1 VAVLDHAQ
9 EQAVQA
15 PHAAPVAVPSAAPA
29 PQIAQMLSLQQSAG
43 NCAVSRM
50 ISARGT
56 LARDPADTAD
66 APAAADGQGGAPSP
80 VADLAAR
87 AGSAAGLRAMI
98 TAAPAL
104 ADQVIAYLAT
114 AEDPALN
121 ALMAAAFPP
130 VPAESAGAADAAG
143 GAPADGAAPADGGAP
158 AGGGDGG
165 GAVAKNPT
173 DPTVPLPAPITNS
186 KTLDKGEMKWTLKAA
201 SHTAARVDLDFKP
214 DSSKVEAKNVSF
226 GQTVLQQIGTKRVYP
241 GDTGSTIGSNAP
253 TFTPFEDPSTHKRM
267 DLFPVTENDPFY
279 GAEWDQGAK
288 RWKGESA
295 VRVPGSSTKGVG
307 STSAK
312 MDDTPDL
319 PMAREGKGDATSEF
333 ESVAMVLETREP
345 LGALKWG
352 FQVKDAA
359 NAPIELTG
367 GQPADCTDAPSA
379 DWGAAMDQFYAGF
392 FEDIL
397 DNFDIAKSDLK
408 PDHKTKL
415 DSVATKMKGNV
426 ALKCQLGGAADLTG
440 DAAFNQ
446 ALSLKR
452 AQAARDYLVSKGID
466 AGRIELQSY
475 GADWARA
482 REDPGV
488 SEGKNRRVQIWL
500 H

>member
-1 VAVLDHAQ
+1 VAVRDHAQ
-9 EQAVQA
+9 EPAVQQ
-15 PHAAPVAVPSAAPA
+15 PGAALVAVPAAAAAPR
-29 PQIAQMLSLQQSAG
+29 IAQILALQRSAG
-43 NCAVSRM
+43 NSAVSRM
-50 ISARGT
+50 IGSQGT
-56 LARDPADTAD
+56 LARNPADTAD
-66 APAAADGQGGAPSP
+66 APAAADGQGGAASP
-80 VADLAAR
+80 IADLAAR

-104 ADQVIAYLAT
+104 ADQIVAYLAT

-130 VPAESAGAADAAG
+130 VPADSSGAEGAPAAG
-143 GAPADGAAPADGGAP
+143 GDGAAPGEGG
-158 AGGGDGG
+158 GG

-186 KTLDKGEMKWTLKAA
+186 KVLDKGEMKWKLKAA
-201 SHTAARVDLDFKP
+201 SHTSARADLDFNP
-214 DSSKVEAKNVSF
+214 DSTKVEAKNVSF
-226 GQTVLQQIGTKRVYP
+226 GQTVIQQVGANLTYP
-241 GDTGSTIGSNAP
+241 GDTASTIGSNAP
-253 TFTPFEDPSTHKRM
+253 TFSKFEDPSTHKRM
-267 DLFPVTENDPFY
+267 DMFPVTENDPFY

-295 VRVPGSSTKGVG
+295 NRVPGSSTKGVG
-307 STSAK
+307 STHAK

-319 PMAREGKGDATSEF
+319 PMAREGKGDVSSEF

-352 FQVKDAA
+352 FKVKDAA

-379 DWGAAMDQFYAGF
+379 DWGAAMDAFYAGF
-392 FEDIL
+392 YEDIL
-397 DNFDIAKSDLK
+397 DDFDIAKSDLK

-426 ALKCQLGGAADLTG
+426 ALTCQLGGAADLTG

-466 AGRIELQSY
+466 AARIELQSY
-475 GADWARA
+475 GADWARVQEE
-482 REDPGV
+482 RGV

-500 H
+500 R